1 MDELEKADK
10 RIAKKKSVI
19 DALKKKSKNKGQ
31 SPKWVMFF

>member
-19 DALKKKSKNKGQ
+19 DALKKNQKIKDNPPNG
-31 SPKWVMFF
+31 